1 MDFFGSQDQAR
12 GKTKQLVVLYLVAI
26 IAIICCIY
34 VVAVFAGFG
43 TQAYL
48 DSQSSTSSYGTGASR
63 QINLLQPKLFLTV
76 AGAVILVI
84 GCASLYKIKSLGA
97 GGAEVARSVGGR
109 EVDLST
115 RDPDERKLLNIVEE
129 MSIASGVP
137 MPDVFILDQEAGINA
152 FAAGYSFEDAAVAV
166 TKGAI
171 QQLSRDELQGVMAH
185 EFSHILSGDMRLNIR
200 LIGPLFGLLVIAF
213 IGRMLLYSSNGRSR
227 SKEAGAIVFFGL
239 AIMVIG
245 YVGMLFGRL
254 IQAAISR
261 QREYLADAAAVQ
273 FTRNPAGISGALRR
287 LGFGAHGSRVHH
299 AHAEDTAHMFFAKAL
314 GSSFATHPPLPKRI
328 RAIDPG
334 WDGTYLPPRPPRE
347 RKEKLSASDRLSQ
360 FQERGRK
367 MVTAATAVAAVG
379 ALSENGIRKA
389 IEQRI
394 RIRRTLGDL
403 PIGTVVGAKTVFV
416 ALILDPSPTETQKQ
430 LAEISSREGDDF
442 AQSVNEVAQKMMNLS
457 AEERYG
463 LMELSFPGL
472 RKFSERDEEELTEL
486 LEKIAHRDGRITLR
500 EALVLYFIH
509 RNFNPRPKNAR
520 ASKRLS
526 NQVAPLAGPIARLLF
541 LVASLDKTDP
551 SIATQRFTDAVGG
564 QPLLAQHLSLP
575 PSDVPVSAITEILD
589 QIESSSFAIRK
600 AIIGAAAQIILADD
614 SVSDREWTFLRLVSL
629 SLESPMPPLE
639 GILET
644 GS

>member
-12 GKTKQLVVLYLVAI
+12 GKTKQLVVLYFVAI

-34 VVAVFAGFG
+34 IVAVFAGFG
-43 TQAYL
+43 TLTYIEN
-48 DSQSSTSSYGTGASR
+48 QSPGSSSGRS
-63 QINLLQPKLFLTV
+63 INLLQPELFLIV
-76 AGAVILVI
+76 AGVVVLVI
-84 GCASLYKIKSLGA
+84 GGASLYKIKSLGA

-166 TKGAI
+166 TKGAV

-227 SKEAGAIVFFGL
+227 SKEAGAIVIFGL

-261 QREYLADAAAVQ
+261 QREFLADAAAVQ
-273 FTRNPAGISGALRR
+273 FTRNPDGIAGALRR
-287 LGFGAHGSRVHH
+287 LGFSAVGSKVHH

-328 RAIDPG
+328 RAIDPS
-334 WDGTYLPPRPPRE
+334 WDGTFLPPRKPKERRE
-347 RKEKLSASDRLSQ
+347 GAGESQ
-360 FQERGRK
+360 RRGEAQDRGRQ

-379 ALSENGIRKA
+379 ALSENAIRQA

-394 RIRRTLGDL
+394 RIRRILGDL
-403 PIGTVVGAKTVFV
+403 PIGTTGGAKSVFV
-416 ALILDPSPTETQKQ
+416 SLILDPDPDEAKKELLEIAEQEGEPFATSVR
-430 LAEISSREGDDF
+430 EISRKLTE
-442 AQSVNEVAQKMMNLS
+442 LT

-472 RKFSERDEEELTEL
+472 RKFSQRDEEELTSL
-486 LEKIAHRDGRITLR
+486 LMKIAARDGKISLR
-500 EALVLYFIH
+500 EALVLHFIQRQFH
-509 RNFNPRPKNAR
+509 PRPKEKPGR
-520 ASKRLS
+520 RRS
-526 NQVAPLAGPIARLLF
+526 NDQV
-541 LVASLDKTDP
+541 
-551 SIATQRFTDAVGG
+551 
-564 QPLLAQHLSLP
+564 PLLAEP
-575 PSDVPVSAITEILD
+575 
-589 QIESSSFAIRK
+589 
-600 AIIGAAAQIILADD
+600 
-614 SVSDREWTFLRLVSL
+614 
-629 SLESPMPPLE
+629 
-639 GILET
+639 
-644 GS
+644 